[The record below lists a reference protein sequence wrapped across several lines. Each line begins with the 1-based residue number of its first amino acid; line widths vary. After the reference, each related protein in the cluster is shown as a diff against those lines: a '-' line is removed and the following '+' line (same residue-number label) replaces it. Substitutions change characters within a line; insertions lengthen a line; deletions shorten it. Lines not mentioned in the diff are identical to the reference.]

1 VWHKRGIFRIPWK
14 FFQPW
19 LQDILIVFFS
29 HVRHQRGTFRILG
42 KFFEIVIVW
51 KNRIVFTFF
60 YFLAQLVTFWILE
73 TFSDHHCMGNS
84 FFFFF
89 MSDMN
94 VTGSRSWGSFFTS
107 KLCEIFFVFFFTSD
121 INFTY
126 LKCFCFYIKK
136 EWKKLKEGG
145 NYLEIE
151 VY

>member
-1 VWHKRGIFRIPWK
+1 MCDINVEYFESRGN
-14 FFQPW
+14 FFNRGCK
-19 LQDILIVFFS
+19 IYSYCFFS

-107 KLCEIFFVFFFTSD
+107 KLCEIFFCLFFYVWYQFYVFKMLLFS
-121 INFTY
+121 Y
-126 LKCFCFYIKK
+126 
-136 EWKKLKEGG
+136 
-145 NYLEIE
+145 
-151 VY
+151 